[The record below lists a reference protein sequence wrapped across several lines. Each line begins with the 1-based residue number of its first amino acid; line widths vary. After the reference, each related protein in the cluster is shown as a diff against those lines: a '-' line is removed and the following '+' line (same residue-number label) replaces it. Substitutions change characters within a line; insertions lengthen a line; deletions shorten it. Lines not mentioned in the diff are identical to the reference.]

1 MRHRF
6 SAHLGY
12 MFTELPLEQRF
23 AAAAQAGF
31 ADVEHP
37 EPFALPAARCRQLL
51 EDNGLRM
58 VQISSGSR
66 GEGRK
71 GLAALIGHEKAYRD
85 DLMRA
90 LDYAEQI
97 SCPLLHP
104 MAGISDPAHDD
115 RHAAIWL
122 ENIAFALQAAQRR
135 PVDIFVEAISRHA
148 VAGYFLNRLDQY
160 LKLTAQSDLKPQVLV
175 DSFHAA
181 LNGEDAASFIRANPS
196 RIAHVHIADLPGRH
210 EPGTGRHDFRPLDAA
225 LADIGYQGA
234 IGCEY
239 IPAGKTEAGLS
250 WRSTWPVPGGD

>member
-1 MRHRF
+1 MHRRF

-31 ADVEHP
+31 ANVEHP
-37 EPFALPAARCRQLL
+37 APFALSAARCRQLL

-58 VQISSGSR
+58 VQISSGSG

-71 GLAALIGHEKAYRD
+71 GLAAVTGQEKTFRD

-97 SCPLLHP
+97 NCPLVHP
-104 MAGISDPAHDD
+104 MAGIADPADVD
-115 RHAAIWL
+115 RHDAVWS
-122 ENIAFALQAAQRR
+122 ENIAFALRATQGRS
-135 PVDIFVEAISRHA
+135 VSIFVEAISRHA
-148 VAGYFLNRLDQY
+148 VAGYFLHRLDQY
-160 LKLTAQSDLKPQVLV
+160 LKLTARPDVRPRVLV
-175 DSFHAA
+175 DSYHAA
-181 LNGEDAASFIRANPS
+181 LNGEDVAGFIRANPA

-210 EPGTGRHDFRPLDAA
+210 EPGTGRYDFCPLDAA
-225 LADIGYQGA
+225 LADIGYHGA

-239 IPAGKTEAGLS
+239 IPAGETGVGLS
-250 WRSTWPVPGGD
+250 WRKTWPVSGGD